1 MKFNL
6 SNQYKKQSAI
16 EYFNKLIQKVCTIE
30 IKEIKPKRSIDQN
43 SLYWL
48 WLTCIQEETGQDK
61 NELHL
66 LYRAMF
72 LQKEDSYITSI
83 IRAELWPQLKI
94 MFNSFQFIKYLPE
107 IIDVISRSTTEL
119 DTKEFTDYLGK
130 IQDHAAINMNVTLLT
145 LSDKNFNDFYNTYIE
160 KL

>member
-72 LQKEDSYITSI
+72 LTKDDNYIISI
-83 IRAELWPQLKI
+83 IRPELWQQLKI
-94 MFNSFQFIKYLPE
+94 MFNNFKFIKYLPE
-107 IIDVISRSTTEL
+107 IIDVISRSTTDL

-130 IQDHAAINMNVTLLT
+130 IQDHSAINMNVTLLT
-145 LSDKNFNDFYNTYIE
+145 LSDRNFNDFYNTYIE